1 MKCRDVI
8 GWSDGLGL
16 RKAVGVGL
24 GLVIK
29 VMWRVLI
36 GWSGFFLHCHVT
48 GRVHLGAL

>member
-8 GWSDGLGL
+8 GWDDGLGL
-16 RKAVGVGL
+16 RKVVGVGL

-36 GWSGFFLHCHVT
+36 GWSGFFLGVT
-48 GRVHLGAL
+48 

>member
-8 GWSDGLGL
+8 GWGDGLGL

-24 GLVIK
+24 GLVIE

-36 GWSGFFLHCHVT
+36 GWSGFFDKVT
-48 GRVHLGAL
+48 